1 MKVALLSPIAWRT
14 PPRHYGPWER
24 VVSLL
29 CEGLVEKGVDVT
41 LFATGDSLTRAK
53 LEYVCK
59 TPYEE
64 DSSILPKVWECLHIA
79 HLFEQAGEFDLIHNN
94 FDFLPLSYSR
104 LVDTPIVTT
113 IHGFSSPKI
122 LPVYKEY
129 ADRSYY
135 VAISNA
141 DRSPELEYIATVY
154 HGIDVESF
162 EFSPEQGDYLLYFGR
177 IHPDKGTREAIEIA
191 RRFGMRLFLAGIIQ
205 DEAYFRE
212 HVAPFLDGHQ
222 VTYLGSVGP
231 ERRSSLL
238 GGAYALLHPIS
249 FEEPFGLS
257 VVEAMACG
265 TPVVAFNRGSMPE
278 VIRDGVTGYLV
289 GSVEEAV
296 EALARIPRIERAACR
311 QWVEERF
318 SRERMVNDYL
328 EVYRKVLEKEK
339 ARARRARTPWGKWE
353 VLLDAPDCKVK
364 RITVEPGR
372 RLSYQKHFRRQ
383 EHWYVVSGQALVTL
397 DGRGIPLQSGQA
409 VDIPRRAAHRIENTG
424 ESPLIF
430 IETQT
435 GSYFGE
441 DDIIRLE
448 DDYGRA

>member
-1 MKVALLSPIAWRT
+1 
-14 PPRHYGPWER
+14 
-24 VVSLL
+24 
-29 CEGLVEKGVDVT
+29 
-41 LFATGDSLTRAK
+41 
-53 LEYVCK
+53 
-59 TPYEE
+59 
-64 DSSILPKVWECLHIA
+64 
-79 HLFEQAGEFDLIHNN
+79 
-94 FDFLPLSYSR
+94 
-104 LVDTPIVTT
+104 
-113 IHGFSSPKI
+113 
-122 LPVYKEY
+122 
-129 ADRSYY
+129 
-135 VAISNA
+135 
-141 DRSPELEYIATVY
+141 
-154 HGIDVESF
+154 
-162 EFSPEQGDYLLYFGR
+162 
-177 IHPDKGTREAIEIA
+177 
-191 RRFGMRLFLAGIIQ
+191 
-205 DEAYFRE
+205 
-212 HVAPFLDGHQ
+212 
-222 VTYLGSVGP
+222 
-231 ERRSSLL
+231 
-238 GGAYALLHPIS
+238 
-249 FEEPFGLS
+249 
-257 VVEAMACG
+257 
-265 TPVVAFNRGSMPE
+265 

-328 EVYRKVLEKEK
+328 DVYQKVLEREK
-339 ARARRARTPWGKWE
+339 PRARRARTPWGKWE

-409 VDIPRRAAHRIENTG
+409 VDIPRGAAHRIENTG